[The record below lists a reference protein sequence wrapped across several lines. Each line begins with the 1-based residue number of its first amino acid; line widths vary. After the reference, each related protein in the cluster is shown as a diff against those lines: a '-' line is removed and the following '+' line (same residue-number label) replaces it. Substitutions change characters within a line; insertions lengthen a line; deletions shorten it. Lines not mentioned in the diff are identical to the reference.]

1 LARQVQWRR
10 AVRTQVRIRDVVR
23 CGVSAA
29 TLVSAIFLAS
39 PARAEG
45 WLIDGEF
52 GLATGLEGGDR
63 GTGSIEWARARTRIV
78 AGADLRSDEEESE
91 GMGFRAFVEI
101 EKRGS
106 VGGEARYVRWITR
119 SIGAYGGLVGTVTP
133 ETLFGG
139 GVGGRFLIPFAP
151 RAGIFIEPSFNVLPL
166 GSDLPGDSP
175 LIWALLSAGV
185 HVGL

>member
-1 LARQVQWRR
+1 
-10 AVRTQVRIRDVVR
+10 VRTTVRHDKRVR
-23 CGVSAA
+23 RSVSAA
-29 TLVSAIFLAS
+29 TLLCAIGLAF

-52 GLATGLEGGDR
+52 GLGTGLEGGNR
-63 GTGSIEWARARTRIV
+63 GGDGIEWARARTRVV
-78 AGADLRSDEEESE
+78 AGADLRFDEAESE
-91 GMGFRAFVEI
+91 GTGIRAFVEI
-101 EKRGS
+101 EKQGS
-106 VGGEARYVRWITR
+106 VGGEFRYVRWMTR
-119 SIGAYGGLVGTVTP
+119 SVGFYGGIVGTVTP

>member
-1 LARQVQWRR
+1 MILA
-10 AVRTQVRIRDVVR
+10 
-23 CGVSAA
+23 
-29 TLVSAIFLAS
+29 L

-45 WLIDGEF
+45 WLVDGEF

-63 GTGSIEWARARTRIV
+63 GNDGIEWARARTRVV
-78 AGADLRSDEEESE
+78 AGLGLRFDESESE
-91 GMGFRAFVEI
+91 GTEFRAFVEI

-106 VGGEARYVRWITR
+106 VGGEARYVRWVTR
-119 SIGAYGGLVGTVTP
+119 SIGAYGGIIGTVTP

-139 GVGGRFLIPFAP
+139 GVGGKFLIPFAP
-151 RAGIFIEPSFNVLPL
+151 RAAVFIEPSFNVLPL

-175 LIWALLSAGV
+175 LIWALISAGV